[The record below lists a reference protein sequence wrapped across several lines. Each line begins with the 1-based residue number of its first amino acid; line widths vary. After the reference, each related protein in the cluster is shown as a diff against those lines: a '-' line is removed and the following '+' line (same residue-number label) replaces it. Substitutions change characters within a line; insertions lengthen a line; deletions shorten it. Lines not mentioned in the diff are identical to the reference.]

1 MKVCTF
7 STLFLQF
14 FVFSFVVT
22 FSADFQFPTSV
33 KSISQIVKELPANY
47 DTSSTL
53 IADLN
58 SDGLSDYVVIVSNSK
73 NPIKLNSLVYLA
85 VYLGTSTKMFDLII
99 VSTKAVLPKSF
110 GTNSTFPFSGM
121 TFEKKLLSIFHY
133 FGDSKISSYE
143 DSYQW
148 KNNSLLLIKSVNS
161 NIDAENDMMTV
172 TETIRW
178 DKGTKEISSY
188 NFHQKFKS
196 KNTKFPIKELVPITK
211 HIPGT
216 IYN

>member
-1 MKVCTF
+1 MKVLTF

-14 FVFSFVVT
+14 FVFTYLVS
-22 FSADFQFPTSV
+22 FSADFQFPASV
-33 KSISQIVKELPANY
+33 KSISQIVKELPQNY
-47 DTSSTL
+47 DTTSTL
-53 IADLN
+53 YADLN

-73 NPIKLNSLVYLA
+73 SPIDVNSPVLLA
-85 VYLGTSTKMFDLII
+85 VYLGKPTKMFELLV
-99 VSTKAVLPKSF
+99 VSKTAVLPMKF

-121 TFEKKLLSIFHY
+121 TFEKNLLSIFHY
-133 FGDSKISSYE
+133 FGESKIKSYE

-148 KNNSLLLIKSVNS
+148 KNNSLLLVKSVNS
-161 NIDAENDMMTV
+161 TIDAENDMMTV

-188 NFHQKFKS
+188 NFHQKFKP
-196 KNTKFPIKELVPITK
+196 KNSRFPVKSLVPIEK

-216 IYN
+216 I